1 MPTHEHA
8 ARSGGLEI
16 LGVGFGRT
24 GTDSTR
30 AALNRLG
37 FPCYH
42 MFEVLENP
50 DNADH
55 LDFWLEVAR
64 SKPGV
69 QHDWDRVFS
78 RYRATVDNPGACVWR
93 ELLEANPDAK
103 VLLTLHPK
111 GPEAWYRSTIRTIYA
126 LHSRWQF
133 RLLRL
138 LIPRLGRIGEMTD
151 RLIWSRFHRSTMDD
165 PAAAMARYEEH
176 RREVE
181 QSVPADRLLVFR
193 ASDGWQPLCSFLG
206 VPVPDEPFPRT
217 NDSAAFQRRLRTMQA
232 PAYVLVALAAGVVFW
247 LLWSL
252 VNRLGPSAFGG

>member
-1 MPTHEHA
+1 MPEPCPPDAT
-8 ARSGGLEI
+8 GDLELI
-16 LGVGFGRT
+16 GVGFGRT

-30 AALNRLG
+30 AALNQLG

-64 SKPGV
+64 SEPGV
-69 QHDWDRVFS
+69 QHDWSRAFA

-93 ELLEANPDAK
+93 ELIAANPNAK

-111 GPEAWYRSTIRTIYA
+111 GPEAWYRSTIQTIYA
-126 LHSRWQF
+126 LHSRWQL
-133 RLLRL
+133 RLLRRM
-138 LIPRLGRIGEMTD
+138 IPKLAKMGEMTD

-176 RREVE
+176 QREVE
-181 QSVPADRLLVFR
+181 DTVPPERLLVFR
-193 ASDGWQPLCSFLG
+193 ASDGWEPLCRFLE
-206 VPVPDEPFPRT
+206 VPVPDGPFPRT
-217 NDSAAFQRRLRTMQA
+217 NDSATFRKRLRLMQA
-232 PAYVLVALAAGVVFW
+232 PAYAILALALILLFGGGW
-247 LLWSL
+247 LL
-252 VNRLGPSAFGG
+252 VRGFLG